1 MNRIQVLKIA
11 NHIILALSIIGYF
24 SLWQDSQSQ
33 ELALFNEYIKSTIIA
48 SLVISI
54 FVWFFI
60 LTFCDNA
67 EDSKEILTLL
77 KGENIQKTDKQKK
90 RENKKITNENEI
102 IDIEGMKQTV
112 SPNEL
117 IVKVK
122 GSGKIE
128 KITKEDW
135 EEIVKMG
142 NAEKFEIKYKNN
154 KN

>member
-1 MNRIQVLKIA
+1 MKI
-11 NHIILALSIIGYF
+11 F
-24 SLWQDSQSQ
+24 
-33 ELALFNEYIKSTIIA
+33 K
-48 SLVISI
+48 
-54 FVWFFI
+54 
-60 LTFCDNA
+60 
-67 EDSKEILTLL
+67 K
-77 KGENIQKTDKQKK
+77 QKNKK
-90 RENKKITNENEI
+90 RENKKIINDNEI

-112 SPNEL
+112 SVNEL

-142 NAEKFEIKYKNN
+142 NEDKFEIKYN

>member
-1 MNRIQVLKIA
+1 MKRIQTLRVA

-48 SLVISI
+48 SLVFSI
-54 FVWFFI
+54 FFWFFI

-77 KGENIQKTDKQKK
+77 KSNKIQKTDKQK
-90 RENKKITNENEI
+90 ENKNKIVVNENEVI
-102 IDIEGMKQTV
+102 LVEMIKKSIK
-112 SPNEL
+112 SNEL

-135 EEIVKMG
+135 EEIVKMD
-142 NAEKFEIKYKNN
+142 NEDKFEIKYN

>member
-48 SLVISI
+48 SLVFSI
-54 FVWFFI
+54 FFWFFI

-77 KGENIQKTDKQKK
+77 KSNKIQKTDKQK
-90 RENKKITNENEI
+90 ENKNKIVVNENEVI
-102 IDIEGMKQTV
+102 LVEMIKKSIK
-112 SPNEL
+112 SNEL

-135 EEIVKMG
+135 EEIVKMD
-142 NAEKFEIKYKNN
+142 NEDKFEIKYN

>member
-1 MNRIQVLKIA
+1 MNRIQVLRIA

-24 SLWQDSQSQ
+24 LYWQDSHS
-33 ELALFNEYIKSTIIA
+33 EESKPYIIA
-48 SLVISI
+48 SLFLSI
-54 FVWFFI
+54 FGWLFI
-60 LTFCDNA
+60 LLFCDNA

-77 KGENIQKTDKQKK
+77 KGENIQKTDKQKE
-90 RENKKITNENEI
+90 RENKKIINDNEI

-112 SPNEL
+112 SVNEL

-142 NAEKFEIKYKNN
+142 NEDKFEIKYN

>member
-24 SLWQDSQSQ
+24 SLWQDSNS
-33 ELALFNEYIKSTIIA
+33 NDYIKSTVLA
-48 SLVISI
+48 GLVISI
-54 FVWFFI
+54 FVWFFV

-67 EDSKEILTLL
+67 EDSKEILSLL
-77 KGENIQKTDKQKK
+77 KGENIQKTDKQKE

-112 SPNEL
+112 SSNEL

-135 EEIVKMG
+135 EEIIKMG
-142 NAEKFEIKYKNN
+142 NAEKFEIKFKN
-154 KN
+154 

>member
-1 MNRIQVLKIA
+1 MKRIQTLRVA

-48 SLVISI
+48 SLVFSI
-54 FVWFFI
+54 FFWFFI

-77 KGENIQKTDKQKK
+77 KGKNIQKTEKQQQTK
-90 RENKKITNENEI
+90 NKKTVDENEI

-142 NAEKFEIKYKNN
+142 NKDKFEIKYN

>member
-48 SLVISI
+48 SLVFSI
-54 FVWFFI
+54 FFWFFI

-77 KGENIQKTDKQKK
+77 KSNKIQKTDKQK
-90 RENKKITNENEI
+90 ENKNKIVVNENEVI
-102 IDIEGMKQTV
+102 LIEMVKQ
-112 SPNEL
+112 SIKSNEL

-135 EEIVKMG
+135 DEIVKIG
-142 NAEKFEIKYKNN
+142 NEDKFTIIYINN
-154 KN
+154 